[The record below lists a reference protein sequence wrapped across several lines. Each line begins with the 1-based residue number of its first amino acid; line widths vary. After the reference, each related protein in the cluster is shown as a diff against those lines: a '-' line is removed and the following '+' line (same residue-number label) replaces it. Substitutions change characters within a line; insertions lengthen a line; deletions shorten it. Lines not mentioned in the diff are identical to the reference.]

1 MRRLLMLVVSAAMLA
16 GLAVAVPSVAVPETA
31 PQAEAATN
39 VAYINYGEWNC
50 AAATGRWE
58 KPRAIQVSITPGG
71 PGATRIYVANSWVK
85 VSDVF
90 LRPWASTIV
99 AELTCGSGWN
109 TRYITVSAVRYFQFS
124 GHNMWI

>member
-1 MRRLLMLVVSAAMLA
+1 L
-16 GLAVAVPSVAVPETA
+16 P
-31 PQAEAATN
+31 
-39 VAYINYGEWNC
+39 
-50 AAATGRWE
+50 ATGRWE

-71 PGATRIYVANSWVK
+71 PGATRVYVANSWVK

-99 AELTCGSGWN
+99 ATLTCGSGWN
-109 TRYITVSAVRYFQFS
+109 TRYVNVTAVRYFQFS